1 MTAATAVTAGA
12 AALAGEDGRAV
23 RAVIEA
29 FTAAFARGDVDA
41 IRPLFTPDAVVY
53 PSNDRD
59 RVGWD
64 DIAAY
69 WEPPFAAMRIAL
81 QVDLHGLSLCGDLAV
96 AEMVTRAGITPKAGG
111 ETVRKR
117 YRDMVVLRR
126 DGGVWRIH
134 RNLSQAY
141 PETADV

>member
-1 MTAATAVTAGA
+1 MVTAVVDGT

-23 RAVIEA
+23 RQVIDAFVAA
-29 FTAAFARGDVDA
+29 FTRGDVER

-59 RVGWD
+59 RVGWS

-69 WEPPFAAMRIAL
+69 WAPPFASMRIAL
-81 QVDLHGLSLCGDLAV
+81 QVELHDLTVSGDLAV
-96 AEMVTRAGITPKAGG
+96 AEMLTSAEITPKGG
-111 ETVRKR
+111 GDTARRR
-117 YRDMVVLRR
+117 YRDVVVLRR

-134 RNLSQAY
+134 RNLSQSY
-141 PETADV
+141 PETTGA

>member
-1 MTAATAVTAGA
+1 MNAPAGRAARLDSA
-12 AALAGEDGRAV
+12 DGRAI
-23 RAVIEA
+23 RRVIDEFA
-29 FTAAFARGDVDA
+29 LAFARGDTQS
-41 IRPLFTPDAVVY
+41 IRPLFTADAIVY

-69 WEPPFAAMRIAL
+69 WAPPFRTLDIAL
-81 QVDLHGLSLCGDLAV
+81 RVDLLDVTVDGDLAV
-96 AEMVTRAGITPKAGG
+96 AEMVTHATVRPKAGG
-111 ETVRKR
+111 EVLARR

-126 DGGVWRIH
+126 GSKGWQIH

-141 PETADV
+141 PATPGE

>member
-1 MTAATAVTAGA
+1 MTSATGGA
-12 AALAGEDGRAV
+12 AALAGDDGRAV
-23 RAVIEA
+23 RVVIDS
-29 FTAAFARGDVDA
+29 FVAAFARGDVDA
-41 IRPLFTPDAVVY
+41 IRPLFTPDAIVY

-59 RVGWD
+59 RIGWT

-69 WEPPFAAMRIAL
+69 WAPPFASMRIAL

-96 AEMVTRAGITPKAGG
+96 AEMVTCAEITPKSGG
-111 ETVRKR
+111 ETAQKR

-126 DGGVWRIH
+126 DGGAWRIH

-141 PETADV
+141 PETAGD

>member
-1 MTAATAVTAGA
+1 MSLATERSARLESA
-12 AALAGEDGRAV
+12 DGRAI
-23 RAVIEA
+23 RRVIDD
-29 FTAAFARGDVDA
+29 FIAAFSRGDVEA
-41 IRPLFTPDAVVY
+41 IRPLFAPDAAVY

-69 WEPPFAAMRIAL
+69 WAPPFGTLHIAL
-81 QVDLHGLSLCGDLAV
+81 SVELVDVTVERDLAV
-96 AEMVTRAGITPKAGG
+96 VEMVTDARVRPRAGGD
-111 ETVRKR
+111 EVQRR

-126 DGGVWRIH
+126 RGTEWRIY

-141 PETADV
+141 PELGNG

>member
-1 MTAATAVTAGA
+1 VTSATGGT

-23 RAVIEA
+23 RGVIDA
-29 FTAAFARGDVDA
+29 FAAAFARGDVAA

-59 RVGWD
+59 RIGWE

-69 WEPPFAAMRIAL
+69 WAPPFASLRIAL

-96 AEMVTRAGITPKAGG
+96 AEMVTRAEITPKAGG
-111 ETVRKR
+111 ATALKR

-141 PETADV
+141 PETAGA

>member
-1 MTAATAVTAGA
+1 MTAVIDGATA
-12 AALAGEDGRAV
+12 LASEDGQAV
-23 RAVIEA
+23 RRVVDA
-29 FTAAFARGDVDA
+29 FAAAFARGDVEA

-64 DIAAY
+64 DIADY
-69 WEPPFAAMRIAL
+69 WAVPFRTVDIEL
-81 QVDLHGLSLCGDLAV
+81 GVDLASVAISGDLAV
-96 AEMVTRAGITPKAGG
+96 AEMVTRARVVPKGGG
-111 ETVRKR
+111 EPLRKR

-126 DGGVWRIH
+126 GASGWRIH

-141 PETADV
+141 PEAAGG